1 MVNNGQTFLSVLIK
15 ELIASQHL
23 WNDILLDLI
32 TNYDRHTITGALAR
46 GETHPPYPSWGVG
59 EDVLICLCLASRK
72 LQCFH
77 TETGKR
83 RNSIKTKNDMVP
95 MIVVLYSSRVKCFYH
110 IQLFSSLHSFVFVV
124 FPLLFPKFSSPR
136 LWDASFNRGS
146 ISLVPADLICYML
159 YVGIYLYCIALY
171 CDCYITLYCAILHY
185 TVLYNT
191 I

>member
-1 MVNNGQTFLSVLIK
+1 MVNHGWPLLTMVNHGEPLLTMVHHGYPWLSMVNRGSLWLKMDRHLLSVLIR
-15 ELIASQHL
+15 ELIGSQHL

-83 RNSIKTKNDMVP
+83 RNSTKTKNDMVP
-95 MIVVLYSSRVKCFYH
+95 MIVVLYSSCDMIFPWTSA
-110 IQLFSSLHSFVFVV
+110 IFTMC
-124 FPLLFPKFSSPR
+124 FPL
-136 LWDASFNRGS
+136 
-146 ISLVPADLICYML
+146 SL
-159 YVGIYLYCIALY
+159 
-171 CDCYITLYCAILHY
+171 
-185 TVLYNT
+185 
-191 I
+191 